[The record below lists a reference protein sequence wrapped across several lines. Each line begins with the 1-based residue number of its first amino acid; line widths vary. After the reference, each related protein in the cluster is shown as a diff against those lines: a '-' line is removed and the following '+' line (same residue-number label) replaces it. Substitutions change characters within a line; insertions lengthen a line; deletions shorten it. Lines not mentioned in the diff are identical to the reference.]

1 VIEPSNDP
9 GLISRAVALG
19 VAGVAGVARL
29 TPGAGVEAA
38 TYFAGGKTLGV
49 VVQKDQVR
57 VHVVLSQLPIAQV
70 TERVREAA
78 QRVLR
83 ALGAE
88 RPVEVVVEDLEVEQ
102 LPRIRRSVPLSQ
114 PKART
119 PRVR

>member
-9 GLISRAVALG
+9 GVISQAVALG

-38 TYFAGGKTLGV
+38 TYFAGGKTVGV
-49 VVQKDQVR
+49 VVRQDQVR
-57 VHVVLSQLPIAQV
+57 VYIVLSQLPIAQV
-70 TERVREAA
+70 TERVREVA
-78 QRVLR
+78 QRVLG

-102 LPRIRRSVPLSQ
+102 LPTIPHSFALPPQ
-114 PKART
+114 PRGG
-119 PRVR
+119 R